1 MRSRLLGCRLG
12 RFGCGSG
19 SRFGLGFSRRCR
31 CGSGLRRLCGTFLG
45 GGLVGV
51 EACRDNGDAHF
62 VAIGVVEG
70 KTPDDLRFGVNGLA
84 HELHGSGGLLQ
95 ADIGRAGNVDQ
106 CTVGAFDAFLQQ
118 RRADGQLGGLG
129 GAILAP
135 RGTDAEQ
142 CGAGATQNGG
152 DIGEINVNVGV
163 GGNEVGNAL
172 HAGQQCAVGGLE
184 RIHDGDGAVGQ
195 FKQAIV
201 RNDDERIDF
210 LTQVLD
216 AEFGGGG
223 TLRAFEGER
232 TGDHGDG
239 EGPLLVSRTGDDRA
253 CAGTGAAA
261 LTAGDEHHIGALQRL
276 FDIGL
281 MVLCG
286 LGALL
291 RVGACAEPTAG
302 LVGQGDLDVGVRAK
316 QILGI
321 GVDSHK
327 FNVLQTFSDHAVYG
341 VTTCTTDT
349 DNLDIGLVV
358 QLSLGV
364 LAHVWLLSLHGYA

>member
-1 MRSRLLGCRLG
+1 M
-12 RFGCGSG
+12 
-19 SRFGLGFSRRCR
+19 
-31 CGSGLRRLCGTFLG
+31 
-45 GGLVGV
+45 
-51 EACRDNGDAHF
+51 
-62 VAIGVVEG
+62 
-70 KTPDDLRFGVNGLA
+70 
-84 HELHGSGGLLQ
+84 
-95 ADIGRAGNVDQ
+95 
-106 CTVGAFDAFLQQ
+106 
-118 RRADGQLGGLG
+118 
-129 GAILAP
+129 
-135 RGTDAEQ
+135 
-142 CGAGATQNGG
+142 
-152 DIGEINVNVGV
+152 
-163 GGNEVGNAL
+163 
-172 HAGQQCAVGGLE
+172 
-184 RIHDGDGAVGQ
+184 
-195 FKQAIV
+195 
-201 RNDDERIDF
+201 
-210 LTQVLD
+210 
-216 AEFGGGG
+216 
-223 TLRAFEGER
+223 
-232 TGDHGDG
+232 
-239 EGPLLVSRTGDDRA
+239 SRTGDDRA

-364 LAHVWLLSLHGYA
+364 LAHVWLLSLAGYA